1 MAGSSESERRIEM
14 RTFFKA
20 GLLPMAAPLLGA
32 VPAQAAVAP
41 SPPALRGEVTA
52 TTVTECDYGV
62 CDGTMSLWR
71 DGRIQVVRVTP
82 EATITTGGNHVLL
95 VEVRPGEKVA
105 VENAANVG
113 GIENGSRV
121 LAPLREA
128 AKAAP
133 MTSGARVL
141 AKANRFKQ
149 VEGAEAEDQF
159 SVLAP

>member
-1 MAGSSESERRIEM
+1 MAGSSETERRIEM

-20 GLLPMAAPLLGA
+20 GLLLMAAPLLGA
-32 VPAQAAVAP
+32 VPAQAAVVP

-95 VEVRPGEKVA
+95 VEVRPGGGERRECRRDRKRVA
-105 VENAANVG
+105 RPGSPPG
-113 GIENGSRV
+113 GREGRADDQRS
-121 LAPLREA
+121 AGAGQGQPLQAGR
-128 AKAAP
+128 
-133 MTSGARVL
+133 R
-141 AKANRFKQ
+141 R
-149 VEGAEAEDQF
+149 
-159 SVLAP
+159 